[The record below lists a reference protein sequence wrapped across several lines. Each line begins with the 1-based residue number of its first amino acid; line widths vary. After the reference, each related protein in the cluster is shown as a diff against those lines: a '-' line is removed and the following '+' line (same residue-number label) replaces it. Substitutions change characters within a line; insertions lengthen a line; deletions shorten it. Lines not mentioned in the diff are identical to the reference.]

1 MFSPRFLP
9 DSPPP
14 SRRALSPP
22 VRPQGIGLPGRPA
35 ARFAELMTRRFPDD
49 VPVLSDGTVRLRP
62 HRPQDIAA
70 VVEQCA
76 DPDSVRFTTV
86 PRPYGP
92 HQAREFLE
100 LVCREWEESS
110 PTSARSWAIDLGQDP
125 DPVPF
130 AGSIDYRPTGAGTAE
145 VGYGLHPKARG
156 RGLTVRALNLV
167 LDYAFG
173 RDGIEV
179 MHWRAVV
186 GNWAS
191 RKVAW
196 RCGFR
201 VEGTVRR
208 FCALPGG
215 AQDAWIG
222 SLHRDDPRR
231 PCEPWPAGDSRHG
244 PGPAPVPET
253 RGPFEPGPARG

>member
-1 MFSPRFLP
+1 
-9 DSPPP
+9 
-14 SRRALSPP
+14 
-22 VRPQGIGLPGRPA
+22 
-35 ARFAELMTRRFPDD
+35 
-49 VPVLSDGTVRLRP
+49 
-62 HRPQDIAA
+62 
-70 VVEQCA
+70 
-76 DPDSVRFTTV
+76 
-86 PRPYGP
+86 
-92 HQAREFLE
+92 
-100 LVCREWEESS
+100 
-110 PTSARSWAIDLGQDP
+110 
-125 DPVPF
+125 
-130 AGSIDYRPTGAGTAE
+130 
-145 VGYGLHPKARG
+145 
-156 RGLTVRALNLV
+156 VRALNLV